1 MAQTAVDESI
11 RLGATFADARFE
23 IHQRE
28 DLIVRNGAVVR
39 AVVRVERGLG
49 VRCLVNGAWGF
60 AAVSSPTRHDA
71 AVLAKKAIDIG
82 RAAAVMQ
89 ERSIDLAH
97 ETPHSGTYR
106 TPIDRDPLAV
116 PLEKK
121 LALMFD
127 IDRRARTRPEIKLVT
142 STFSAHRVRKLY
154 TSSEGAVL
162 DQDLVH
168 TGFGYQV
175 GASDGHDFQI
185 RSYPDAHGG
194 AIAARGWELIE
205 SIPWADS
212 AERTAD
218 EAIQLLSADP
228 CPSGVSALIL
238 AGNQMAL
245 QIHESC
251 GHPTELDR
259 VLGSERNF
267 AGASFLLPG
276 GLGRYPY
283 GSKLVNLYADAREV
297 GGAGTFGYDDEGVE
311 AQRVELVTEG
321 RFAGYLSG
329 RETAQRVGLERS
341 SGAMRASSWSTL
353 PLVRMTNVSLE
364 PGPAGSGDL
373 DALIADTA
381 DGVLMETNKSWSI
394 DDLRYHFQ
402 FGCELGWKIENGKKT
417 KLLKNPIY
425 AGVTPSFWRSCDAI
439 TERSEWRAYGLDN
452 CGKGQP
458 QQLMAVGHGA
468 SPARF
473 RDVAIG
479 GARVAWPSSSTEQ
492 RPVIA
497 HPEASAARAAHGSSQ
512 VPASAVPDAAVAAT
526 LLDTATTLVDAPAVS
541 REALAREAVVP
552 EIAPPVP
559 AAGPARPAPPDDPK
573 PPTTPRKKSGAKAA
587 ASKKTKRRGR

>member
-28 DLIVRNGAVVR
+28 DLIVRNGVVVR

-71 AVLAKKAIDIG
+71 AVIARRAIEIG

-89 ERSIDLAH
+89 ERAIDLAH

-121 LALMFD
+121 LGLMFD
-127 IDRRARTRPEIKLVT
+127 IDRRARTRPEIKMVT
-142 STFSAHRVRKLY
+142 STFGAHRVRKLY

-175 GASDGHDFQI
+175 GASDGHDYQV

-194 AIAARGWELIE
+194 HIASRGWELVE
-205 SIPWADS
+205 SMPWVDS

-218 EAIQLLSADP
+218 EAIQLLTADP
-228 CPSGVSALIL
+228 CPAEVTALIL

-267 AGASFLLPG
+267 AGASFLVPG
-276 GLGRYPY
+276 GLGRYEY
-283 GSKLVNLYADAREV
+283 GSKLVNLYADAREP

-321 RFAGYLSG
+321 RFSGYLSG
-329 RETAQRVGLERS
+329 RESAQRVGLERS

-353 PLVRMTNVSLE
+353 PLVRMTNVSLA
-364 PGPAGSGDL
+364 PGKSGNL
-373 DALIADTA
+373 DALIADTP

-402 FGCELGWKIENGKKT
+402 FGCEVGWKIEGGKKT
-417 KLLKNPIY
+417 KLLKNPLY
-425 AGVTPSFWRSCDAI
+425 AGVTPEFWRSCDAI
-439 TERSEWRAYGLDN
+439 TDRSEWRSHGLDN

-458 QQLMAVGHGA
+458 MQLVAVGHGT

-473 RDVAIG
+473 RDVTIG
-479 GARVAWPSSSTEQ
+479 GAR
-492 RPVIA
+492 RPVPMAEATTLPIIQ
-497 HPEASAARAAHGSSQ
+497 HPEAEAARSAHGASQ
-512 VPASAVPDAAVAAT
+512 VP
-526 LLDTATTLVDAPAVS
+526 
-541 REALAREAVVP
+541 
-552 EIAPPVP
+552 
-559 AAGPARPAPPDDPK
+559 PARAS
-573 PPTTPRKKSGAKAA
+573 TTPRKKSGGKSGGAKK
-587 ASKKTKRRGR
+587 SKRRGR